1 MWLWLVY
8 GGDEM
13 KQVFK
18 IPLKID
24 SKLSTNKIYSSIH
37 WNTRKNDKDNMKL
50 LVRSV
55 VGLQQAYE
63 KPVHLKMSFKS
74 KLDVSNHTYLF
85 KMIEDSL
92 VKCGL
97 LKNDND
103 KYVKRI
109 TLEKQ
114 KEFDGVIVEVEEM
127 E

>member
-1 MWLWLVY
+1 
-8 GGDEM
+8 M

-18 IPLKID
+18 IPMKINE
-24 SKLSTNKIYSSIH
+24 KLGLNKIYAGVH
-37 WNTRKNDKDNMKL
+37 WTVRSEDKENMRL

-55 VGLQQAYE
+55 VGLRQAYE
-63 KPVHLKMSFKS
+63 KPVHLKMFFKS
-74 KLDVSNHTYLF
+74 RLDVSNHAYLF

>member
-18 IPLKID
+18 IPMKING
-24 SKLSTNKIYSSIH
+24 KLGLNKIYAGVH
-37 WNTRKNDKDNMKL
+37 WAVRSKDKENMRL

-55 VGLQQAYE
+55 VGLRQAY
-63 KPVHLKMSFKS
+63 KKSVHLKMSFKS
-74 KLDVSNHTYLF
+74 RLDVSNHAYLF
-85 KMIEDSL
+85 KLIEDSL

-97 LKNDND
+97 LKDDTD
-103 KYVKRI
+103 KYVGKI